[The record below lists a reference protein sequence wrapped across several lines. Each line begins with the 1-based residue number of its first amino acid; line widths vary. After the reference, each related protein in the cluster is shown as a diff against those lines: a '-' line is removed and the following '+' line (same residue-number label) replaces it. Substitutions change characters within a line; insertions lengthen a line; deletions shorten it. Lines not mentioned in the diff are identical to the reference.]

1 MSIAA
6 PDEPSSVGDIL
17 VVDDRSENLVA
28 IDAALS
34 GLSLRLVTARSGAEA
49 LRYLLYH
56 DVALILL
63 DVQMPGMSGLEAASL
78 IRKRERTRHVP
89 IIFITAHDRSDAL
102 VLEAYRLGAVDF
114 LFEPVTADVLR
125 AKASVFVELQRRTAE
140 VAKQAALI
148 REQERVAR
156 EQALADQRRRLE
168 AAALRERLDEEKR
181 HAEILREKNAQ
192 LERAYAELQRVNEHL
207 EADDRRK
214 NEFIAVLA
222 HELRNPLVPITA
234 GLDILADAPSD
245 LTVLDRVQPAMRRQ
259 VDHLVRLVDDL
270 LDVSR
275 ITSGKIELRRQAV
288 KTADFLSRA
297 VEMSRPVVDD
307 RRHELVLD
315 IDTGVE
321 AVHVDGDPVRLA
333 QVISNLLNNAAR
345 YTDPGGHIELSCRLD
360 GDHVLVRV
368 TDDGAG
374 MEPTLIERAFDM
386 FVQGQADGSGLGIG
400 LTLVSRMVELHGGTV
415 TAHSEGRGKGSTFEV
430 RLPVFRGAPDLCA
443 PQRAPEAEARTLRI
457 AIIEDNEDV
466 REMMRFLLERWGHV
480 VVGEAGTATTGID
493 LLLDTRPDVA
503 LVDIGLPDLPGYD
516 VARRVCSIL
525 GAERP
530 RLVAF
535 SGFSQAEDRR
545 ASAEAGFDEHL
556 SKPVRDAQLR
566 RALLTS

>member
-1 MSIAA
+1 MSIAT

-28 IDAALS
+28 IEAALS

-360 GDHVLVRV
+360 GEHVLVRV

>member
-1 MSIAA
+1 MRLAA

-17 VVDDRSENLVA
+17 VVDDRPENLVA
-28 IDAALS
+28 IEAALS

-63 DVQMPGMSGLEAASL
+63 DVQMPTMSGLETASL
-78 IRKRERTRHVP
+78 IRSRDRTRHVP

-114 LFEPVTADVLR
+114 LFEPITADVLR

-168 AAALRERLDEEKR
+168 AEALRERLAEEKR
-181 HAEILREKNAQ
+181 HAEILLEKNGQ
-192 LERAYAELQRVNEHL
+192 LQRAYAELQRVNQHL

-234 GLDILADAPSD
+234 GLDILADSAGEPE
-245 LTVLDRVQPAMRRQ
+245 TLDRVQPAMRRQ
-259 VDHLVRLVDDL
+259 VEHLVRLVDDL

-275 ITSGKIELRRQAV
+275 ITSGKIELRREPV
-288 KTADFLSRA
+288 KTTDFLTRA
-297 VEMSRPVVDD
+297 VEMSRPVVDG
-307 RRHELVLD
+307 RNHALVLD
-315 IDTGVE
+315 IDTGVD

-333 QVISNLLNNAAR
+333 QVVSNLLNNAAR
-345 YTDPGGHIELSCRLD
+345 YTDPGGRIELQCGCD
-360 GDHVLVRV
+360 GEGVLVRV
-368 TDDGAG
+368 IDDGAG
-374 MEPTLIERAFDM
+374 MEPDLIDRVFDM

-400 LTLVSRMVELHGGTV
+400 LTLVARMVELHGGTV
-415 TAHSEGRGKGSTFEV
+415 TAHSEGPGKGSRFEV
-430 RLPVFRGAPDLCA
+430 RLPVFRGEVQPSVAPPPE
-443 PQRAPEAEARTLRI
+443 PQVRPLRI
-457 AIIEDNEDV
+457 AIVEDNEDV
-466 REMMRFLLERWGHV
+466 REMMRFLLERWGHE
-480 VVGEAGTATTGID
+480 VVGEAGTATSGIE
-493 LLLDTRPDVA
+493 LLLKTRPDVA
-503 LVDIGLPDLPGYD
+503 LIDLGLPDLPGYD
-516 VARRVCSIL
+516 VARRVCSAL
-525 GAERP
+525 GASRP

-535 SGFSQAEDRR
+535 SGFSQADDRR

>member
-360 GDHVLVRV
+360 GEHVLVRV

-443 PQRAPEAEARTLRI
+443 QQRAPEAEARTLRI

>member
-28 IDAALS
+28 IEAALS

-493 LLLDTRPDVA
+493 LLLDTRPVVA